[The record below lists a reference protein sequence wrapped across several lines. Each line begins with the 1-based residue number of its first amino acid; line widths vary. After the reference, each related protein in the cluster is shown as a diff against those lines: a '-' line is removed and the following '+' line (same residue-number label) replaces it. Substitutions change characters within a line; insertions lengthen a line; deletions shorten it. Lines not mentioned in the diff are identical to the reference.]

1 MFQPDQDRPEDDP
14 QVLKR
19 QAQSVTDETQESLL
33 HLGTVLVVFAVCL
46 VVIYAVPALADFRP
60 WIPGE
65 PVPFATVFQPAPV
78 ASSIGD
84 GSAYRSTASSA
95 EQLTDEVGEAVA
107 ANLGDNGEAP
117 EEAVVVEVGEEVAID
132 EAEYAELGLALADP
146 GHRGMAPFYEQLLKT
161 FRGEQVLTRVSHY
174 GDSSIAT
181 DLITSTIRRRM
192 QRRFGDGGHGFVLMA
207 KGYLPYRHRDLT
219 HRFSESWSLKEAVRQ
234 HDANGMYGYGGVQ
247 MVPRARAWASFGTD
261 DDAPVGNAVSS
272 FTLLFQRHPRG
283 GNLWLTLDDG
293 ERVALSTR
301 GESVEDAMHRVEVP
315 DGEHT
320 FEVKNGG
327 GGRNQLYGMV
337 MERDAGV
344 VYDSLGLVGARAS
357 RMRNFD
363 RDHLQRQLAIRESNL
378 IVLGFGGND
387 ASDRVT
393 RESYE
398 ADFRSVIQHVREAGD
413 GRGCLVFGPLDQA
426 KRGDRGHIRTMPTIP
441 AIVEAQRAAAA
452 TEGCAYFDTFNAM
465 GGEGAM
471 RRWHRARPR
480 LAMGD
485 FRHAT
490 PAGYAALGNML
501 YKAILKGFAEWL
513 AEQPATS
520 RVRVDGESSP
530 GEVEPPEPTN
540 APAAP
545 VAPAAAPVAAPV
557 AP

>member
-19 QAQSVTDETQESLL
+19 QAQSATDETDETHDSLL
-33 HLGTVLVVFAVCL
+33 HLGTVIAVFAVSL
-46 VVIYAVPALADFRP
+46 LVIYAVPALADFRP

-65 PVPFATVFQPAPV
+65 PLPFASVFDPAPV
-78 ASSIGD
+78 ASIGD
-84 GSAYRSTASSA
+84 GSAYRSSSA
-95 EQLTDEVGEAVA
+95 ASEEQLSEELGEGVA
-107 ANLGDNGEAP
+107 ANLGETEDAP
-117 EEAVVVEVGEEVAID
+117 SAAPVEVGEEVAID
-132 EAEYAELGLALADP
+132 ATEYAELGLALADP

-234 HDANGMYGYGGVQ
+234 HDADGMYGYGGVQ
-247 MVPRARAWASFGTD
+247 MMPRARAWASFGTD

-301 GESVEDAMHRVEVP
+301 GEATEDGSHRVEVS

-320 FEVKNGG
+320 LEVKNGG
-327 GGRNQLYGMV
+327 GGRNRLYGMV
-337 MERDAGV
+337 MEREAGV

-363 RDHLQRQLAIRESNL
+363 RDHLHRQLAMRESNL

-398 ADFRSVIQHVREAGD
+398 ADFRSVIQHVREDGD

-452 TEGCAYFDTFNAM
+452 SEGCAYFDTFNAM

-513 AEQPATS
+513 AAQPAET
-520 RVRVDGESSP
+520 RVRVEDVAAEADASEGDASEGDALGGAP
-530 GEVEPPEPTN
+530 DTN
-540 APAAP
+540 AP
-545 VAPAAAPVAAPV
+545 
-557 AP
+557 